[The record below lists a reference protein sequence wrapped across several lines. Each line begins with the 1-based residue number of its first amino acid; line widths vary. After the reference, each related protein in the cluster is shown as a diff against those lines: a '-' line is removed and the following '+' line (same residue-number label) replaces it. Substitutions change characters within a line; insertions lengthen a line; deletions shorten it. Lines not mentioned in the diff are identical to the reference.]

1 MDNQSITHTR
11 WNCTYH
17 IVFIP
22 KFRRKIMYGETK
34 KDLVEIIKKLCE
46 MKQVQ
51 LIDGK
56 VCVDHVHIIMQRL
69 FFVWQ
74 FKENVHLLKES
85 LSKKTSSFYYFD
97 EEGYAGI
104 YN

>member
-1 MDNQSITHTR
+1 MEGVCR
-11 WNCTYH
+11 PRTYYY
-17 IVFIP
+17 VA
-22 KFRRKIMYGETK
+22 
-34 KDLVEIIKKLCE
+34 
-46 MKQVQ
+46 
-51 LIDGK
+51 
-56 VCVDHVHIIMQRL
+56 L